1 MKCPK
6 CHYLSFD
13 PEPRCRNCGYDLEL
27 AEDLDLRTEEGQ
39 LEGPLVDL
47 SLRDRE
53 KPKRAPISLELVR
66 SAPAA
71 VAVQDAV
78 ADGSAGVASAVEEA
92 APRARD
98 REHASAPPAA
108 SPVGAPAA
116 AVAAAESPDPVP
128 AVAVASRREPRP
140 PSTTSELPLFVKGLP
155 QDPPALAARSDSVV
169 PFAPVAATDE
179 PLVRV
184 PQAPRPPLAVR
195 RSSSDPPQARAR
207 VPARKVGP
215 LDRDLLEDLQ
225 RLEREESQPPAEWQS
240 LRPSSTEAAPASEG
254 EATLSTR
261 FAAASID
268 GVLLA
273 AIAVGVTYATLRM
286 CDLDWHQLAVLPLLP
301 LGMFLLVIV
310 LGYLL
315 MFTIAGGQTIGKMLF
330 NIRVVPASSEAP
342 GLSLTQAAY
351 RELLSLPLV
360 LAAGIGYLPAL
371 LGRGPALHDRL
382 ADTRVVRG

>member
-27 AEDLDLRTEEGQ
+27 ADDLALKTDEGQ
-39 LEGPLVDL
+39 VEGPLVDL
-47 SLRDRE
+47 SLRDRDA
-53 KPKRAPISLELVR
+53 PKRAPITLELVR

-71 VAVQDAV
+71 
-78 ADGSAGVASAVEEA
+78 
-92 APRARD
+92 
-98 REHASAPPAA
+98 SAP
-108 SPVGAPAA
+108 SA
-116 AVAAAESPDPVP
+116 AVAAAGRHAAAAGEAAISLNADSAAAERP
-128 AVAVASRREPRP
+128 AKASAPAAAGVGLAEAPAPQPEPMPRP
-140 PSTTSELPLFVKGLP
+140 EPKVAAATSELPLFVKGVP
-155 QDPPALAARSDSVV
+155 QEAARPDTVV
-169 PFAPVAATDE
+169 PFASSPATDE

-184 PQAPRPPLAVR
+184 PPTPRQPLAVR
-195 RSSSDPPQARAR
+195 RSSSEPPRPRPR

-225 RLEREESQPPAEWQS
+225 RIEKEQPPAPAEGWES
-240 LRPSSTEAAPASEG
+240 LRPAPPVHPLPMDDAD
-254 EATLSTR
+254 ATLSTR

-268 GVLLA
+268 AVLIGG
-273 AIAVGVTYATLRM
+273 IATVVTYATLRL
-286 CDLDWHQLAVLPLLP
+286 CDLQWHQLAVLPLLP
-301 LGMFLLVIV
+301 LATFVLVIA

-315 MFTIAGGQTIGKMLF
+315 MFTVAGGQTVGKMLM
-330 NIRVVPASSEAP
+330 NIRVVPASSDAP
-342 GLSLTQAAY
+342 GLSVRQAAY

-360 LAAGIGYLPAL
+360 LGAGIAYLPAL